1 MKVYTC
7 EKCAKG
13 TAGCTK
19 KSDTVSICPSFVSYA
34 KAALLEQQRKKI
46 ERLSVRETDG
56 RLSVIPSHLTYKPFA
71 NIKLVTKGE

>member
-19 KSDTVSICPSFVSYA
+19 KSNTVSICPSFVSYS
-34 KAALLEQQRKKI
+34 KAAWLETQRKKMEKI
-46 ERLSVRETDG
+46 
-56 RLSVIPSHLTYKPFA
+56 SVIPSQHLTYKPFA
-71 NIKLVTKGE
+71 NLSLKGN

>member
-19 KSDTVSICPSFVSYA
+19 KSTDVSVCPSFVSYA
-34 KAALLEQQRKKI
+34 KAALLEQQRKQ
-46 ERLSVRETDG
+46 LSVRETDG
-56 RLSVIPSHLTYKPFA
+56 RLSVIPSQHLTYKPFA
-71 NIKLVTKGE
+71 NIQLVTKGE

>member
-19 KSDTVSICPSFVSYA
+19 KSTDVSVCPSFVSYA
-34 KAALLEQQRKKI
+34 KAALLEQQRK
-46 ERLSVRETDG
+46 
-56 RLSVIPSHLTYKPFA
+56 RLSVIPFQHLTYKPFA
-71 NIKLVTKGE
+71 NIQLVTKGE